1 MAPHYVLTLVHGTCA
16 STTGWV
22 APGSFLRR
30 ELEHRLAPADVRF
43 REFAWTGRNTHA
55 ARTDAGARLAE
66 FIRSGHAQYPDA
78 RHFVVAHSHGGNVA
92 LYAMRDPVVREAVC
106 GIVTLGTPFIY
117 ARRRDAHRY
126 ADAIAGLMLGVAAL
140 VPFVVLDAL
149 HLTRIAVA
157 WLMAG
162 IALIVKLKPS
172 LSRWVIDTVT
182 LEQAEIVAA
191 YQPPSVEPSKLEILC
206 TRGDEARRW
215 LHTWDVIARGP
226 FIVGCVLL
234 SVVEVAARSNLLASA
249 DSLAWSTL
257 HRGLD
262 TFRLFGVDGWTFVVG
277 GLVLCVAWG
286 VVLMGSGVVRWP
298 GYSREPLLANLL
310 VEIGTDRVP
319 RGAGDTTHSAR
330 TFDVPAPPRRHRR
343 IRRWLRHSA
352 ICENEDVV
360 GAIANWV
367 GLR

>member
-1 MAPHYVLTLVHGTCA
+1 MAPHYVLTLVHGTWS

-22 APGSFLRR
+22 AAGSFLRR

-55 ARTDAGARLAE
+55 ARTDAGDRLAE
-66 FIRSGHAQYPDA
+66 FIRSGHALYPDA

-92 LYAMRDPVVREAVC
+92 LYAMRDPAAREIVS
-106 GIVTLGTPFIY
+106 GIVTLGTPFIH

-140 VPFVVLDAL
+140 VPFVVLDTL

-162 IALIVKLKPS
+162 IALIVKLKPA

-182 LEQAEIVAA
+182 LEQAEIVAT
-191 YQPPSVEPSKLEILC
+191 YQPPSVDPSKLAILC